1 MECAGNVT
9 LFKKGD
15 IRIQF
20 WHTGGRVR
28 SITEYGNVSHRANR
42 RYIHYLVT
50 FTLILLEGAV
60 LAMDHYKESYAISQD
75 KKASRLSESISLS
88 DLSHS
93 MPHDCVIEF
102 WESRLL
108 DPIEREKYWAKSK
121 LASDGCIRCL
131 SLRNL
136 RNCRPCIGRKADYG
150 ARRISN
156 DHSIEAH
163 ETP

>member
-42 RYIHYLVT
+42 RYIHSLVT

-88 DLSHS
+88 
-93 MPHDCVIEF
+93 VIFLAGLYLDGTGTKQNTEMARQLL
-102 WESRLL
+102 ESVFNKNDSLAPEAAHIL
-108 DPIEREKYWAKSK
+108 DRKSVV
-121 LASDGCIRCL
+121 
-131 SLRNL
+131 
-136 RNCRPCIGRKADYG
+136 
-150 ARRISN
+150 
-156 DHSIEAH
+156 
-163 ETP
+163 

>member
-42 RYIHYLVT
+42 RYIHSLVT

-93 MPHDCVIEF
+93 MPHDCVIDF
-102 WESRLL
+102 WESRSEEHTSELQ
-108 DPIEREKYWAKSK
+108 
-121 LASDGCIRCL
+121 
-131 SLRNL
+131 
-136 RNCRPCIGRKADYG
+136 
-150 ARRISN
+150 
-156 DHSIEAH
+156 
-163 ETP
+163 